1 MKASPPS
8 HSDIQCKVK
17 HHYLQEKSNRIGAQ
31 LLRRETADRQQ
42 ISMIFRFSSNL
53 EAPVE
58 TWRSSTS
65 IARKVTPL
73 PVYRPIGLLRT
84 ARVGRTDRKS
94 VVTVKRVSVRA
105 YHCGRRIIKKK
116 DEPCLYSI
124 QI

>member
-31 LLRRETADRQQ
+31 LLRRETADRHQ

-58 TWRSSTS
+58 NWRSSTS
-65 IARKVTPL
+65 IARKGTPF

-84 ARVGRTDRKS
+84 ARSGQTTRGRDLTRLITGADGLIGKLGQ
-94 VVTVKRVSVRA
+94 A
-105 YHCGRRIIKKK
+105 H
-116 DEPCLYSI
+116 D
-124 QI
+124 

>member
-31 LLRRETADRQQ
+31 LLRRETADRHQ

-58 TWRSSTS
+58 NWRSSTS
-65 IARKVTPL
+65 IARKGTPL

-84 ARVGRTDRKS
+84 RSEERRVGKECVNTCRSRWS
-94 VVTVKRVSVRA
+94 R
-105 YHCGRRIIKKK
+105 YH
-116 DEPCLYSI
+116 
-124 QI
+124 

>member
-31 LLRRETADRQQ
+31 LLRRETADRHQ

-58 TWRSSTS
+58 NWRSSTS
-65 IARKVTPL
+65 IARKGPPL
-73 PVYRPIGLLRT
+73 PVYRPIGQIGSAPVCTPVTNAHPVCRLLLENKKNTHTRT
-84 ARVGRTDRKS
+84 T
-94 VVTVKRVSVRA
+94 
-105 YHCGRRIIKKK
+105 
-116 DEPCLYSI
+116 L
-124 QI
+124 